1 MDNSLLNRLGADRIT
16 SRQIDELIGIARGI
30 AADGLLNQTEV
41 AFLHKWLVANVSISD
56 QPVIRTLYARVRD
69 MLSDGVLDAG
79 EQRELLET
87 LNAFSNRDFE
97 LGEVLKATTLP
108 LDAPEPEL
116 VFADR
121 HYCFT
126 GTFSFGTRKACENAV
141 IKRGGSCGAVT
152 KEDQRAGHRRLRHR
166 LRESNGPLRHQDHPG
181 QRTARR
187 RPADRDRVR
196 EALDEVSEPRS
207 GSIPAMNLFIDTET
221 TGLPRGRVQ
230 PRIVSIAGSSP
241 TRRRSTAR

>member
-69 MLSDGVLDAG
+69 MLSDGVLDAA
-79 EQRELLET
+79 EQQELLET

-97 LGEVLKATTLP
+97 LGEVLKSTTLP
-108 LDAPEPEL
+108 LDTPEPEL

-141 IKRGGSCGAVT
+141 IERGGSCGAVT
-152 KEDQRAGHRRLRHR
+152 KKTNVLVIGVYATDSWKHSSFGTKIIRASELR
-166 LRESNGPLRHQDHPG
+166 DAG
-181 QRTARR
+181 QPIAI
-187 RPADRDRVR
+187 
-196 EALDEVSEPRS
+196 VSEKHW
-207 GSIPAMNLFIDTET
+207 
-221 TGLPRGRVQ
+221 
-230 PRIVSIAGSSP
+230 
-241 TRRRSTAR
+241 TRFL